1 MKYGSILVASIT
13 GVTINSDSLVAGNDA
28 GCAYSTFPK
37 TNDEWI
43 PSDYFI
49 CTTNENIHNTNPVM
63 NSNNI
68 KTTATNS
75 NNNNNNKTNDEHW
88 KLHILDVVI
97 K

>member
-43 PSDYFI
+43 PSNYYI
-49 CTTNENIHNTNPVM
+49 CTMNENVHNTNPVM

-68 KTTATNS
+68 ETTTTIAS
-75 NNNNNNKTNDEHW
+75 KP
-88 KLHILDVVI
+88 VVI
-97 K
+97 I